1 MRISLGDVSL
11 WFDVSGPSV
20 IPQGDTTAERPVV
33 VAVHGGP
40 GLDHMTVKSALGPLA
55 EDFQVV
61 YFDLR
66 GHGRSDRSSAE
77 FWNMRTWADDLR
89 RLCDALGLDK
99 PVVLG
104 SSFGGDVALT
114 YAALF
119 PDHPGGII
127 LANTT
132 GGHWDDPRVIEAFGR
147 VGGPEAAAIIERIR
161 TYRRDGYAADAGD
174 LQAEFTRVCYPLY
187 SATPGWAEESRR
199 FLARMIRNPDVASH
213 YDSHEVSSFD
223 PWSLIGAVRC
233 PVLVLAGEDD
243 PVCPLPVV
251 EELASRLPAKTTRL
265 VKLPGAR
272 HTIFRDRPDLA
283 FPAVRTSSSRSRK
296 ASPPARGCSVAI
308 DSGVVPTSP
317 SSRSWRTALRMVT
330 GARPNSCCSARSPGS
345 QLVTHLIDPKPQS
358 NRWRP
363 SLRVSPRREQRSRRR
378 RRGRGTRPVRARY
391 R

>member
-66 GHGRSDRSSAE
+66 GHGRSDHSSAG

-114 YAALF
+114 YAAQF

-132 GGHWDDPRVIEAFGR
+132 GGHWDDPRVSEAFGR

-161 TYRRDGYAADAGD
+161 TYRRGGYAADAED

-199 FLARMIRNPDVASH
+199 FQARMIRNPDVAAH
-213 YDSHEVSSFD
+213 YDTHEVLSFD
-223 PWSLIGAVRC
+223 PWSLLGAVRC
-233 PVLVLAGEDD
+233 PVLVLAGWSAGYRIAR
-243 PVCPLPVV
+243 P
-251 EELASRLPAKTTRL
+251 EEGDVPG
-265 VKLPGAR
+265 LPGAVR
-272 HTIFRDRPDLA
+272 HAAARQRRIEAPVLRGGIGVRVPKQVYYGGPGPGCDSRQDQRDSDPGA
-283 FPAVRTSSSRSRK
+283 
-296 ASPPARGCSVAI
+296 
-308 DSGVVPTSP
+308 
-317 SSRSWRTALRMVT
+317 ALH
-330 GARPNSCCSARSPGS
+330 GS
-345 QLVTHLIDPKPQS
+345 TLI
-358 NRWRP
+358 
-363 SLRVSPRREQRSRRR
+363 
-378 RRGRGTRPVRARY
+378 VRATIGPATLLRFAMP
-391 R
+391 